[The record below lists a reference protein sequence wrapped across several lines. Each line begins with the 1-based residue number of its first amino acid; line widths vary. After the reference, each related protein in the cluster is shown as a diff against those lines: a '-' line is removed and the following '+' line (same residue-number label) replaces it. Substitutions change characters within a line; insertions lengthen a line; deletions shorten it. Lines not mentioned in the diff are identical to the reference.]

1 MRRVGRR
8 VALGLIEQTHAP
20 LVMIAEVLGVTL
32 NSSAAYLS
40 TAVNGAASG
49 TDKTR
54 NGSFGSLARVILK
67 DTLATEEED
76 MMVVWVSRARA
87 PKSEEYVERRVWY
100 DECRDGNETTM
111 NECYCIREIM
121 ND

>member
-87 PKSEEYVERRVWY
+87 EE
-100 DECRDGNETTM
+100 
-111 NECYCIREIM
+111 
-121 ND
+121 

>member
-76 MMVVWVSRARA
+76 MMVV
-87 PKSEEYVERRVWY
+87 
-100 DECRDGNETTM
+100 
-111 NECYCIREIM
+111 
-121 ND
+121 